1 MPQQVASASQPA
13 PERGISVPAAKSTRP
28 VAEPLRREAVHQ
40 PAGSAAQVA
49 VELAERGGDRHPAA
63 EARAAAQ
70 AAKDAYIK
78 ASIAA
83 GVSPL
88 PLP

>member
-1 MPQQVASASQPA
+1 MPVAASSAQHS
-13 PERGISVPAAKSTRP
+13 PERAVSVPAAQSARP
-28 VAEPLRREAVHQ
+28 VAQTLRHEAVHQ
-40 PAGSAAQVA
+40 PAGTAAQVA
-49 VELAERGGDRHPAA
+49 VELAERGQDKHPAS

-83 GVSPL
+83 GLSPL